1 MICSIVAR
9 PDPSCPL
16 SRKSRSRPVD
26 PQRLRSAARALAPS
40 FGSLVG
46 CSSSSSCWLAIGH
59 PPSPQPDPSGTNL
72 ALRCSFCFHPPG
84 KDTRV
89 RALGPLG
96 GRLVAAGDL
105 LPLYDAS
112 ASVDVLRPAAF
123 VSWGVWVL

>member
-46 CSSSSSCWLAIGH
+46 CSSSSSFWLAIGH
-59 PPSPQPDPSGTNL
+59 PPLSPVRPAQTL
-72 ALRCSFCFHPPG
+72 LFVALFCFHPPG
-84 KDTRV
+84 NDTGV

-96 GRLVAAGDL
+96 GRLAA
-105 LPLYDAS
+105 PYQ
-112 ASVDVLRPAAF
+112 
-123 VSWGVWVL
+123 